1 MKKSFNTSRIVAS
14 SAILLIAAF
23 ILSAFSWDIRPIA
36 ADSKDEVIR
45 LINEYRNSGNYNTN
59 IANWSPSNC
68 LIAAPATTKGNLTLE
83 VNPDLMHAAQMT
95 AEKFASGEY
104 NYDKAHH
111 QKDPNGINGPMVR
124 AIKDGFWPRWN
135 ELYTAATT
143 PPFTGIMENLFKGPE
158 NLSPASVVE
167 GWKKS
172 PGHNY
177 TLLRASAYSMGVGM
191 AEGNGQSYWVFLIES
206 EYSMDDTQ
214 ENLSKYFG
222 MGRGFDFRAGATP
235 DPNGKAGDVF
245 DWVEG
250 IADKIKNER

>member
-1 MKKSFNTSRIVAS
+1 MLLKPFLLRK
-14 SAILLIAAF
+14 ILPVGFCLAAAF
-23 ILSAFSWDIRPIA
+23 LLTAFAWNAQDTN
-36 ADSKDEVIR
+36 ADPKDEVVR
-45 LINEYRNSGNYNTN
+45 LINEYRSAGKYNTN
-59 IANWSPSNC
+59 ISNWSPSNC
-68 LIAAPATTKGNLTLE
+68 LIGAPAETKGKLSLE
-83 VNPDLMHAAQMT
+83 ANPDLMYAAQMT

-111 QKDPNGINGPMVR
+111 QQDPKGLNGPMVR

-135 ELYTAATT
+135 ELHTAMTT

-177 TLLRASAYSMGVGM
+177 TLLRSSAHSIGVGM
-191 AEGNGQSYWVFLIES
+191 AEGNGHSYWVFLIES
-206 EYSMDDTQ
+206 EASIDDTR
-214 ENLSKYFG
+214 ENMGKYFAMDIG
-222 MGRGFDFRAGATP
+222 YKFRQGVTP
-235 DPNGKAGDVF
+235 DPNGKAAEVF
-245 DWVEG
+245 DWTEG

>member
-1 MKKSFNTSRIVAS
+1 MKNFKTLFFSACSLLALSFV
-14 SAILLIAAF
+14 
-23 ILSAFSWDIRPIA
+23 LSAYQWNSTTVNSA
-36 ADSKDEVIR
+36 AKNEVVR
-45 LINEYRNSGNYNTN
+45 LINEYRSSGSYNTN
-59 IANWSPSNC
+59 ISNWSPKNC
-68 LIAAPATTKGNLTLE
+68 LIAAPAETKGKLVLE
-83 VNPDLMHAAQMT
+83 VNDDLMNAAQAT

-111 QKDPNGINGPMVR
+111 QMDPKGLNGPMVR

-135 ELYTAATT
+135 ELHTAMTT

-158 NLSPASVVE
+158 NFSPASVVE

-177 TLLRASAYSMGVGM
+177 TLLRSSAHSIGVGM
-191 AEGNGQSYWVFLIES
+191 AEGNGHSYWVFLIES
-206 EYSMDDTQ
+206 ESSMDDTR
-214 ENLSKYFG
+214 ENLGKYFG
-222 MGRGFDFRAGATP
+222 MDMGYKFREGVSP
-235 DPNGKAGDVF
+235 DPSGKAGEVF

>member
-1 MKKSFNTSRIVAS
+1 MKNSINSPRLA
-14 SAILLIAAF
+14 
-23 ILSAFSWDIRPIA
+23 ILSAVLLLVGFVLTAFSWNARPNA
-36 ADSKDEVIR
+36 AEAKNEVVR
-45 LINEYRNSGNYNTN
+45 LINEYRNSGKYNTN

-68 LIAAPATTKGNLTLE
+68 LIGSPADTKGNLTLE
-83 VNPDLMHAAQMT
+83 ANPDLMNAAQAT

-111 QKDPNGINGPMVR
+111 QKDPKGINGPMVR

-135 ELYTAATT
+135 VMYSAATT
-143 PPFTGIMENLFKGPE
+143 PPFTGVMENLFKGPE

-191 AEGNGQSYWVFLIES
+191 AEGNGHSYWVFLVES
-206 EYSMDDTQ
+206 EWSMDETP
-214 ENLSKYFG
+214 ENVAKYFDMDSG
-222 MGRGFDFRAGATP
+222 YIFRVGATP
-235 DPNGKAGDVF
+235 DPNGKAGDIF